1 MHPLPAAARRGR
13 SVLLLASLLAA
24 FSPGQA
30 VAFDFFGLFG
40 SSEEPPA
47 ATPDALPYAITVEG
61 TEDSGLRRAL
71 EGASTLYRLRQ
82 EAPPDGEGLLRRAEV
97 DLARLTDVVWGA
109 GYYDGRVSIA
119 IGRTRLEAGR
129 AIAPD
134 VVRRVESYRGREPVP
149 VRIVAEPGPIF
160 TLRSVMAREA
170 RTGLPF
176 APEELPPRI
185 VTRDQGRDAASATV
199 LAAEARI
206 IDHFRNAGHP
216 FAKVTR
222 RDPVVDHP
230 AP

>member
-61 TEDSGLRRAL
+61 TEDSGLR
-71 EGASTLYRLRQ
+71 Q

-119 IGRTRLEAGR
+119 IGRTRLDAGR
-129 AIAPD
+129 AVAPD
-134 VVRRVESYRGREPVP
+134 VVRQVESYRGRQ
-149 VRIVAEPGPIF
+149 PGP
-160 TLRSVMAREA
+160 
-170 RTGLPF
+170 
-176 APEELPPRI
+176 
-185 VTRDQGRDAASATV
+185 
-199 LAAEARI
+199 
-206 IDHFRNAGHP
+206 
-216 FAKVTR
+216 
-222 RDPVVDHP
+222 
-230 AP
+230 